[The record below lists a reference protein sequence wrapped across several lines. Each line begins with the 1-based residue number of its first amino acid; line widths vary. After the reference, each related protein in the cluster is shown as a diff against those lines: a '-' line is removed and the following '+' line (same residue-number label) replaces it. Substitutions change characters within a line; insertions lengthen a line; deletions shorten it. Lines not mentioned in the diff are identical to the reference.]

1 MGGKNRKKV
10 KSTQLK
16 KGKVEDNEKC
26 SKPPLQVEDKG
37 DKENDQDA
45 EVSSQGDL
53 PAVEKTMTAL
63 HLDEQTETKIDEL
76 KNNNATPPI
85 KYQPQEAQES
95 LAAETAKT
103 SEAPKIF
110 FSSGLDRKKS
120 LSNLE
125 ISSPPSEKK
134 EPPVVQKEQDPVNY
148 NNNIAQKGPA
158 DDQQEEGI
166 EKPKIL
172 APMKHPLEHSWTLW

>member
-16 KGKVEDNEKC
+16 KGQVEDKKC

-37 DKENDQDA
+37 DKENDQEA

-76 KNNNATPPI
+76 KNNNVTPPI
-85 KYQPQEAQES
+85 KVAPTDELVCGFSIINHKKRHE
-95 LAAETAKT
+95 ETPFEVRTHKKLL
-103 SEAPKIF
+103 PPF
-110 FSSGLDRKKS
+110 KKS
-120 LSNLE
+120 RY
-125 ISSPPSEKK
+125 SSFGSSVSCRCLLNVPCQGMARLVSSAWPTGH
-134 EPPVVQKEQDPVNY
+134 
-148 NNNIAQKGPA
+148 GPW
-158 DDQQEEGI
+158 Q
-166 EKPKIL
+166 
-172 APMKHPLEHSWTLW
+172 S